1 MKLCT
6 FLKRKPSRSQEMIEL
21 LTEDEGWQGAY
32 TDWQRSTLLIGI
44 RAYLEVLEDNEIMFP
59 PQNDIAKLLKATP
72 A

>member
-1 MKLCT
+1 MKLCA

-21 LTEDEGWQGAY
+21 LTEDELWQGAY

-44 RAYLEVLEDNEIMFP
+44 RAYLEVLENNEMLFP
-59 PQNDIAKLLKATP
+59 PQDDIARLLKATP